1 MKNKILLFLLIPI
14 FCLNASTSLE
24 LKGSKPIL
32 LDSKNIPHHVA
43 IIMDGNRRWAKLNDL
58 SLKEGYLKGAETLGD
73 IIKSSIDLGIKVLTV
88 YAFSTENWARQQE
101 EIDTIIDV
109 FEHCLVYQK
118 QTLQDE
124 GVRLNVIGDL
134 TRFPK
139 KVMDTFYETKKATA
153 SGKKLDLIL
162 AINYGGRDE
171 IKRAFIKLIDDL
183 ENKQI
188 KKEDITEDIIAT
200 YLDTKDYKDPD
211 LIIRTAKENR
221 LSNFLLWQ
229 ASYSEI
235 YISDVFWPEFT
246 YENFL
251 KALDDFQKR
260 KRRGGK

>member
-1 MKNKILLFLLIPI
+1 MKRKKKYLFFLLLPLFYLNAFEPSVNQPI
-14 FCLNASTSLE
+14 F
-24 LKGSKPIL
+24 
-32 LDSKNIPHHVA
+32 LDPTNIPHHVA
-43 IIMDGNRRWAKLNDL
+43 IIMDGNRRWARQNDF
-58 SLKEGYLKGAETLGD
+58 SLKEGYLIGAETLGN

-101 EIDTIIDV
+101 EIDTIIDI
-109 FEHCLVYQK
+109 FEYCLSFHK

-139 KVMDTFYETKKATA
+139 RVMDTFYETKNATA
-153 SGKKLDLIL
+153 NGKKLDLIL

-171 IKRAFIKLIDDL
+171 IKRAFIKLIDAL

-188 KKEDITEDIIAT
+188 KKEDITEDIITT
-200 YLDTKDYKDPD
+200 YLDTKDFKDPD
-211 LIIRTAKENR
+211 LIIRTANENR

-235 YISDVFWPEFT
+235 YISDVLWPEFAN
-246 YENFL
+246 ENFL
-251 KALDDFQKR
+251 KAIDDFQKR